1 MHILFAIYQK
11 LGFGPLLGPCEEK
24 FSSENREGLI
34 SSVDNI
40 LSFLEYSNDE
50 SKGED
55 FPEEVKGIVYQCVN
69 LKGKGRER

>member
-40 LSFLEYSNDE
+40 LSFLSLRI
-50 SKGED
+50 
-55 FPEEVKGIVYQCVN
+55 F
-69 LKGKGRER
+69 